1 MNVSAFASLLKQSG
15 NNSGEYLHALHV
27 LLHKYPYFQ
36 ALRALYLNALKQQ
49 DSFKYNTAL
58 KHTSAYTTDRSV
70 LLDFITS
77 EVFSQHK
84 TAENISQKNV
94 DINTIEV
101 RAEEFIVETLNKKEN
116 EAILNPELFY
126 PKADVSE
133 TEKTVAEKQSQT
145 AQSSALNP
153 DALHSFITWL
163 EIASLKPVERDNS
176 PVEVPKTKIRQNEKF
191 KRIDKFIA
199 ESPKIIPQK
208 ETRPSPKLTP
218 AKEVEKADLMT
229 ETLAKIYMEQK
240 KFKKA
245 IRAYKILSLKYPEKS
260 GFFADQI
267 KAIKKLQQNN
277 KE

>member
-1 MNVSAFASLLKQSG
+1 MNVSAFASLLEQSG
-15 NNSGEYLHALHV
+15 NNSGEYLHSLHV
-27 LLHKYPYFQ
+27 LLRKYPYFQ
-36 ALRALYLNALKQQ
+36 ALRALYLKALQQQ

-58 KHTSAYTTDRSV
+58 KHTAVHTTDRSV
-70 LLDFITS
+70 LLDFIAS
-77 EVFSQHK
+77 ETFSQYK
-84 TAENISQKNV
+84 TAEHITKKNV
-94 DINTIEV
+94 DISTIEV
-101 RAEEFIVETLNKKEN
+101 RAEEFIVETFDKKEN

-133 TEKTVAEKQSQT
+133 TEKTIDKKQSQAEQPST
-145 AQSSALNP
+145 LNP
-153 DALHSFITWL
+153 NALHSFTRWL
-163 EIASLKPVERDNS
+163 EIASLKAVERDSS
-176 PVEVPKTKIRQNEKF
+176 PVEVPKIKTRQGEKF

-229 ETLAKIYMEQK
+229 ETLAKIYLEQK

-260 GFFADQI
+260 
-267 KAIKKLQQNN
+267 
-277 KE
+277 